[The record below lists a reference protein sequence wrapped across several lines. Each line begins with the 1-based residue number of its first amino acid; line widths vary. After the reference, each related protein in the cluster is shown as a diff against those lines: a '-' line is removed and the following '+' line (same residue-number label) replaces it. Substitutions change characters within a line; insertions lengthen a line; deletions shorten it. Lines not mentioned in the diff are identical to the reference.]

1 MTGNESRAHL
11 KLNARTIAKAAL
23 KVLAWLSID
32 ASHTLMRL

>member
-1 MTGNESRAHL
+1 MTGNGAKPL
-11 KLNARTIAKAAL
+11 QLNTHTIAKGAL